1 MASDPTYLAKRYR
14 KLEKEMEEAR
24 KKREKRERKEARKL
38 MIEQQK
44 HRTSHIS
51 RVKIFI
57 HNVINIL
64 LNTDV

>member
-14 KLEKEMEEAR
+14 KLKKEMEEAR

-44 HRTSHIS
+44 RDEDPDSKKA
-51 RVKIFI
+51 RKG
-57 HNVINIL
+57 
-64 LNTDV
+64 